1 MVSKVGTF
9 LSKVRET
16 LPLLEEILD
25 TSDHI
30 IHKSKAVELAFRLKS
45 IDTLSKAENLIES
58 LLNFKPQPILV
69 NSELIDNSISIP
81 NQLKDLIL
89 WVTKKM
95 HIESSHHLKAII
107 DDMSDQIE
115 IIDENLHGVEMKI
128 AVIHRSMRT
137 IDRAREKME
146 NLALN
151 NLEAIE
157 AAVRGIESSQE
168 SWSLRQEMAFELQTR
183 HISPMSDIID
193 VSGVLMK
200 TIDRCAGKLRD
211 IEKRYDL
218 KDDIRNMAVR
228 LRTSLDN
235 SSQIVTQKHESSMNQ
250 ISPLLEI
257 YINLPSEVMTGAI
270 KALQIAENK
279 GIKALNLSSQLYL
292 NTWRLNDV
300 WDDSS
305 LEELLDSIDGYEPE
319 ISSFEMPEKAE
330 GIVNM
335 ISVYQLVENINKNK
349 PIEDV
354 LQFVIDSETK
364 APLGTCLTSTIN
376 ALVNFDG
383 NELEFGLGVKRYQ
396 KGNSTMEAVKIGI
409 K

>member
-9 LSKVRET
+9 LGKVREA

-25 TSDHI
+25 SENHVV
-30 IHKSKAVELAFRLKS
+30 HKSKAIELAFRLNS
-45 IDTLSKAENLIES
+45 IDTIGKADALVES

-95 HIESSHHLKAII
+95 HLESSHQLKAII
-107 DDMSDQIE
+107 DDISDQIE
-115 IIDENLHGVEMKI
+115 IIDENLSGSEMKI
-128 AVIHRSMRT
+128 AVIHRSLQT

-168 SWSLRQEMAFELQTR
+168 SWSLRQEMAYDLQTR

-193 VSGVLMK
+193 ISGVLMK
-200 TIDRCAGKLRD
+200 TIDRCTGKLRE

-218 KDDIRNMAVR
+218 KDDIRNMASR
-228 LRTSLDN
+228 LRASLDN
-235 SSQIVTQKHESSMNQ
+235 SSQIVTQKHDSSMKQ

-257 YINLPSEVMTGAI
+257 YLNLPSEVMTGAI
-270 KALQIAENK
+270 KALQIAETK
-279 GIKALNLSSQLYL
+279 GIKALNLSANLYL

-305 LEELLDSIDGYEPE
+305 IEELLDSMVGYEPQ
-319 ISSFEMPEKAE
+319 ITSFEMPDKNPE
-330 GIVNM
+330 IINL
-335 ISVYQLVENINKNK
+335 IPVYELVEIIKNNR
-349 PIEDV
+349 PIDDI
-354 LQFVIDSETK
+354 LQFVIDSK
-364 APLGTCLTSTIN
+364 SKVPLGVCLTSSIN

-383 NELEFGLGVKRYQ
+383 DELEFGSGVKQYKKDR
-396 KGNSTMEAVKIGI
+396 KKMEAVKIGI